1 MLRPPCNPCNDERKG
16 SRILPLTSVYRLLFS
31 KEFLMSEEE
40 KIVVT
45 IKRKDRTMV
54 FPVNERDKLRDLL
67 KDRIW
72 WDRRS
77 NRWAGRGDVEELKE
91 ILEGQGYEVKLVGPK

>member
-1 MLRPPCNPCNDERKG
+1 
-16 SRILPLTSVYRLLFS
+16 
-31 KEFLMSEEE
+31 
-40 KIVVT
+40 
-45 IKRKDRTMV
+45 MV
-54 FPVNERDKLRDLL
+54 FPVSERDRLREVL

-91 ILEGQGYEVKLVGPK
+91 ILEQAGYQVKLIGAQ

>member
-1 MLRPPCNPCNDERKG
+1 MSDEQ
-16 SRILPLTSVYRLLFS
+16 
-31 KEFLMSEEE
+31 
-40 KIVVT
+40 IVVR
-45 IKRKDRTMV
+45 IKKRDRTMV

-77 NRWAGRGDVEELKE
+77 NRWAGRGDVNELKE
-91 ILEGQGYEVKLVGPK
+91 MLEEAGYTVKIT

>member
-1 MLRPPCNPCNDERKG
+1 
-16 SRILPLTSVYRLLFS
+16 
-31 KEFLMSEEE
+31 MSEE

-45 IKRKDRTMV
+45 INRRNRTMV
-54 FPVNERDKLRDLL
+54 FPVNERDRLRDIL

-77 NRWAGRGDVEELKE
+77 NRWAGRGDVNELKQ
-91 ILEGQGYEVKLVGPK
+91 ILEEQGYEVKLVGPR

>member
-1 MLRPPCNPCNDERKG
+1 
-16 SRILPLTSVYRLLFS
+16 
-31 KEFLMSEEE
+31 MSEQ
-40 KIVVT
+40 IVVT
-45 IKRKDRTMV
+45 INRRDRTMV
-54 FPVNERDKLRDLL
+54 FPVNERDKLRELL

-91 ILEGQGYEVKLVGPK
+91 ILEKAGYQVKLIGAR

>member
-1 MLRPPCNPCNDERKG
+1 
-16 SRILPLTSVYRLLFS
+16 
-31 KEFLMSEEE
+31 MSED

-45 IKRKDRTMV
+45 INRRNRTMV
-54 FPVNERDKLRDLL
+54 FPVNERDRLRDIL

-77 NRWAGRGDVEELKE
+77 NRWAGRGDVNELKST
-91 ILEGQGYEVKLVGPK
+91 LEEQGYKVKLVGPR

>member
-1 MLRPPCNPCNDERKG
+1 
-16 SRILPLTSVYRLLFS
+16 
-31 KEFLMSEEE
+31 MSEGE
-40 KIVVT
+40 KIIVT

-54 FPVNERDKLRDLL
+54 FPVNERDKLRDIL

>member
-1 MLRPPCNPCNDERKG
+1 
-16 SRILPLTSVYRLLFS
+16 
-31 KEFLMSEEE
+31 MSEE

-45 IKRKDRTMV
+45 INRRNRTMV
-54 FPVNERDKLRDLL
+54 FPVNERDKLRDTL

-77 NRWAGRGDVEELKE
+77 NRWAGRGDVTELKE
-91 ILEGQGYEVKLVGPK
+91 ILEAQGYEVKLVGPR

>member
-1 MLRPPCNPCNDERKG
+1 
-16 SRILPLTSVYRLLFS
+16 
-31 KEFLMSEEE
+31 MSEE

-54 FPVNERDKLRDLL
+54 FPVNERDKLRDIL

-91 ILEGQGYEVKLVGPK
+91 ILEGHGYEVKLVGVR

>member
-1 MLRPPCNPCNDERKG
+1 
-16 SRILPLTSVYRLLFS
+16 
-31 KEFLMSEEE
+31 MSEE

-54 FPVNERDKLRDLL
+54 FPVNERDKLRDIL

-77 NRWAGRGDVEELKE
+77 NRWSGRGDVEELKG

>member
-1 MLRPPCNPCNDERKG
+1 MNER
-16 SRILPLTSVYRLLFS
+16 IT
-31 KEFLMSEEE
+31 
-40 KIVVT
+40 VT
-45 IKRKDRTMV
+45 INRRDRTMV
-54 FPVNERDKLRDLL
+54 FPVSERDKLRALL

-91 ILEGQGYEVKLVGPK
+91 ILEEGGYQVKLIGAR

>member
-1 MLRPPCNPCNDERKG
+1 
-16 SRILPLTSVYRLLFS
+16 
-31 KEFLMSEEE
+31 MSEEDE

-54 FPVNERDKLRDLL
+54 FPVNERDKLRDIL

-91 ILEGQGYEVKLVGPK
+91 ILEGQGYEVKLIGPK

>member
-1 MLRPPCNPCNDERKG
+1 MG
-16 SRILPLTSVYRLLFS
+16 
-31 KEFLMSEEE
+31 EE

-45 IKRKDRTMV
+45 IKRRDRTMV

-77 NRWAGRGDVEELKE
+77 NRWAGRGNVEELKE
-91 ILEGQGYEVKLVGPK
+91 ILEEAGYAVKLIGPK

>member
-1 MLRPPCNPCNDERKG
+1 
-16 SRILPLTSVYRLLFS
+16 
-31 KEFLMSEEE
+31 MSEEE

-54 FPVNERDKLRDLL
+54 FPVNERDKLRDIL

-91 ILEGQGYEVKLVGPK
+91 ILEGQGYEVKLIGPK

>member
-1 MLRPPCNPCNDERKG
+1 MNEQ
-16 SRILPLTSVYRLLFS
+16 IT
-31 KEFLMSEEE
+31 
-40 KIVVT
+40 VT
-45 IKRKDRTMV
+45 IKRRDRTMV
-54 FPVNERDKLRDLL
+54 FPVSERDKLRELL

-91 ILEGQGYEVKLVGPK
+91 ILEAGGYQVKLIGAR

>member
-1 MLRPPCNPCNDERKG
+1 MA
-16 SRILPLTSVYRLLFS
+16 V
-31 KEFLMSEEE
+31 
-40 KIVVT
+40 KIT
-45 IKRKDRTMV
+45 IKRKDRTIV

-77 NRWAGRGDVEELKE
+77 NRWSGRGDLEELKQ
-91 ILEGQGYEVKLVGPK
+91 ILEAAGYEVKLSGPPQR